1 MIIWYY
7 WFYKL
12 LGLVVEYSVFQFSIY
27 LVVWIGSTG
36 RTCINL
42 ALLIQLSDP
51 DPFFPIRVRI
61 SEKVFSYLIS
71 LTIYWHGIFFISK
84 IATKIWEM
92 EKHLFL
98 SILILLSLKL
108 MMVLQSAYQGHKIVV
123 PNHSSGDRNC
133 SPRVFVSAPHP
144 QKSNFNEHPRMN
156 NST

>member
-7 WFYKL
+7 WFYYL
-12 LGLVVEYSVFQFSIY
+12 LGLVVEYSVFLFSIY
-27 LVVWIGSTG
+27 SVVWIGSTG

-51 DPFFPIRVRI
+51 PPLFPIRVRI

-71 LTIYWHGIFFISK
+71 LTIYWHGIFFHFQNSNQNLGNGKAFIS
-84 IATKIWEM
+84 IHI
-92 EKHLFL
+92 
-98 SILILLSLKL
+98 ILLSLKL